1 MEKANKNYNE
11 GSDYLKTSCLKC
23 RFSPDYSSAIPYL
36 KIAADEFHN
45 INDFRKEIETRE
57 KLVKCFKNENS
68 FWEEGN
74 EYEKISKVQ
83 LNQLKSHSESYN
95 SIENAFHAYIND
107 HKYDYA
113 IRALTKSSEDFID
126 NEKKEEAEK
135 TLSLAFEGIK
145 KYYHVIIL
153 DKDED
158 ISYIYECLDKY
169 IDLLYNDEKYKK
181 GSEIAKKSA
190 ELIEKENKKEKNV
203 IAKYYAYQAI
213 GELLDKKEEN
223 YKKTIKKG
231 MNIENGTNDLNS
243 KINKLVNLVKEKN
256 KDNEKTI
263 SSLFYDINRN
273 IPNSISKML
282 NKYIQENK
290 SYDDD
295 GENVNENNSNNERLT
310 DFEEDMQ

>member
-1 MEKANKNYNE
+1 MEKANKNYNK
-11 GSDYLKTSCLKC
+11 GSEYLKTSCLKC
-23 RFSPDYSSAIPYL
+23 RFNPDYSSAIPYL
-36 KIAADEFHN
+36 KLAGDEFHN
-45 INDFRKEIETRE
+45 ISDFRNEIETRE

-83 LNQLKSHSESYN
+83 LNQLKSASEAYN

-113 IRALTKSSEDFID
+113 IRALTKSSENFID
-126 NEKKEEAEK
+126 NDNKEEAEK
-135 TLSLAFEGIK
+135 TLSLAFDGINK
-145 KYYHVIIL
+145 YHVIIL

-158 ISYIYECLDKY
+158 ISYVYECIDKY

-181 GSEIAKKSA
+181 GSEIARKSA
-190 ELIEKENKKEKNV
+190 ELIEKENKKEKNF
-203 IAKYYAYQAI
+203 IAKYYAFQAI
-213 GELLDKKEEN
+213 GELLDKKEEK
-223 YKKTIKKG
+223 YKNTIKKG
-231 MNIENGTNDLNS
+231 MNIENGIDDLNN

-290 SYDDD
+290 NYDDN
-295 GENVNENNSNNERLT
+295 ENINDNNSNNEKLT
-310 DFEEDMQ
+310 DFEEDLK